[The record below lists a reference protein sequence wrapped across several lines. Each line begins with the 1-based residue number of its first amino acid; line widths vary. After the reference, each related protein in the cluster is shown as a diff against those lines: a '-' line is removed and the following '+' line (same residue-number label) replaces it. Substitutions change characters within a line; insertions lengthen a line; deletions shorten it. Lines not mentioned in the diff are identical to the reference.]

1 MLRSAP
7 WTRAAPSER
16 GQALT
21 EFALVAPVFTM
32 VIVGI
37 VVLGFGLF
45 LQQEVTNVARE
56 GARYAILHSAT
67 AQCPTVSNLVP
78 NPVLL
83 SVPNNYFACDSP
95 DRRWPFMTAAAR
107 ENVFGMNRAALRI
120 TACWSGYWQKDAFG
134 NWVNGSNDEPPTPPN
149 EFRPCTLPVYGW
161 SPGQDPDV
169 VPATVHT
176 IDPRTG
182 RDAGGNH
189 IKVDCSQDF
198 PLTTSANDMASNFS
212 SSGGN
217 SANQVTVF
225 ACYQWNP
232 PLAGFLLIPRTTVLT
247 GVISE
252 AMQYQQ

>member
-1 MLRSAP
+1 MLKSRPSRRSV
-7 WTRAAPSER
+7 TFER

-56 GARYAILHSAT
+56 GARYAVLHSAT
-67 AQCPTVSNLVP
+67 AQCPTVSNLEP
-78 NPVLL
+78 NPGLL
-83 SVPNNYFACDSP
+83 SVPNNYYPCDPP

-107 ENVFGMNRAALRI
+107 ETVFGMNRAALRI
-120 TACWSGYWQKDAFG
+120 TACWSGYWLKDT
-134 NWVNGSNDEPPTPPN
+134 NGSWVSADQPPAPPN
-149 EFRPCTLPVYGW
+149 EFRECTLQVYGW

-169 VPATVHT
+169 VPPEVHT
-176 IDPRTG
+176 INPRTG
-182 RDAGGNH
+182 RDAGGNQ
-189 IKVDCSQDF
+189 IKIDCSQDF
-198 PLTTSANDMASNFS
+198 PLTSAANDMASNFS
-212 SSGGN
+212 ASGGVN
-217 SANQVTVF
+217 ANQVTVF

-232 PLAGFLLIPRTTVLT
+232 PLAGFLLMPRTTVLT